1 MIPSSIPHPKIVRL
15 IGHKVIMHHPS
26 LCNTSRIEY
35 RNPAKLAYRAN
46 MARPATP
53 TTPTTLANA
62 VGTAAAPVYAFGVAL
77 VATASVATAAVVP
90 DAMVA
95 CTYALLEAL
104 LEASTGLEAATVD
117 VATADVTK
125 AGAELFMTVAVYA
138 GVAVVLKVEDQP
150 YQPEEV
156 V

>member
-1 MIPSSIPHPKIVRL
+1 
-15 IGHKVIMHHPS
+15 MHHPS
-26 LCNTSRIEY
+26 LCNTSRIEH
-35 RNPAKLAYRAN
+35 RNPAKLAYKAN

-90 DAMVA
+90 DAMVG

-104 LEASTGLEAATVD
+104 LEASTGLAVATAD

-125 AGAELFMTVAVYA
+125 AGAELFMAVAVYA
-138 GVAVVLKVEDQP
+138 GVEVVLKLEDQP

-156 V
+156 L